1 MTPGLRKFALTA
13 HVTSSVG
20 WLGAVAG
27 FLVLSIAGMTS
38 QDAEVVRGAYFAMN
52 LIGGFIIVP
61 LSLAALLTGLI
72 QSLGTQW
79 GLFRHY
85 WVVVKF
91 AITILAT
98 ILLLLHQ
105 FTAVAGAARRV
116 SGTAAGTMP
125 EVGRL
130 GAQLVSDAGLAV
142 LVLLAATT
150 LSVYKP
156 WGQTRH
162 GQRKR
167 LELRRWPPGS
177 PQTVRVTPMFDPERE
192 TANIYTRTTG
202 GGPRLGPRIGLA
214 VISVVVALFI
224 LLHLTGVIGGH
235 GH

>member
-1 MTPGLRKFALTA
+1 MGL
-13 HVTSSVG
+13 
-20 WLGAVAG
+20 
-27 FLVLSIAGMTS
+27 
-38 QDAEVVRGAYFAMN
+38 
-52 LIGGFIIVP
+52 VP
-61 LSLAALLTGLI
+61 ALLGRGEI
-72 QSLGTQW
+72 
-79 GLFRHY
+79 RDNHPCHDP
-85 WVVVKF
+85 F
-91 AITILAT
+91 AASPI
-98 ILLLLHQ
+98 
-105 FTAVAGAARRV
+105 R
-116 SGTAAGTMP
+116 
-125 EVGRL
+125 
-130 GAQLVSDAGLAV
+130 LAV